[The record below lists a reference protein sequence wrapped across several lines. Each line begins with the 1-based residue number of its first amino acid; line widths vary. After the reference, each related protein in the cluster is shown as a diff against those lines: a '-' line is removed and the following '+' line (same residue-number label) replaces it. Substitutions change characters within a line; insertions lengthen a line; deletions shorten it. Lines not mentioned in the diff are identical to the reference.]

1 MKLQSTTPVFLVADI
16 AATMRWYQ
24 ANLQFDG
31 RAVPESPPHT
41 FGIMRK
47 DDIQI
52 FLQQLAGYE
61 KPDLYQKREGGVWHV
76 YVQMEGV
83 REFFETVSK
92 LEDVTMVARLERQ
105 PYGQI
110 EFAIEDSNGYV
121 LVFAERT

>member
-16 AATMRWYQ
+16 AWTMRWYQ

-41 FGIMRK
+41 FGIMTR
-47 DDIQI
+47 DDVKI
-52 FLQQLAGYE
+52 FLQQLEGYE
-61 KPDLYQKREGGVWHV
+61 KPDLYKKREGGVWHA

-92 LEDVTMVARLERQ
+92 IGDVTMVERLRRQ

-110 EFAIEDSNGYV
+110 EFAIKDPDGYV

>member
-16 AATMRWYQ
+16 AWTMRWYQ

-41 FGIMRK
+41 FGIMTR
-47 DDIQI
+47 DDVKI
-52 FLQQLAGYE
+52 FLQQLEGYE
-61 KPDLYQKREGGVWHV
+61 KPDLYKKREGGVWHV

-92 LEDVTMVARLERQ
+92 IGDVTMVERLRRQ

-110 EFAIEDSNGYV
+110 EFAIKDPDG
-121 LVFAERT
+121 